1 MVWINWLIFSHYQF
15 TKSDLD
21 LPRENCRKIVNM
33 KTTIIIIV
41 SLSLLNSCGPG
52 NSLQKGQATPI
63 EVVKKVHKAA
73 ALLANKDINGLEII
87 RDSASEFKWKD
98 TYIFVVNCEKDL
110 VMANSAFPER
120 EGGDIKQH
128 TDYNGK
134 RYGLKLCDTAK
145 RPGGDWVEYVWLK
158 PGGARPL
165 RKISYVIS
173 VKGLPYQVGA
183 GIYNED
189 ISIEELRQLTE
200 SYR

>member
-1 MVWINWLIFSHYQF
+1 
-15 TKSDLD
+15 
-21 LPRENCRKIVNM
+21 M

-52 NSLQKGQATPI
+52 NSSQKGQATPI

-145 RPGGDWVEYVWLK
+145 RPGGDWVEYIWLK
-158 PGGARPL
+158 PGGDRPL

-200 SYR
+200 SYH